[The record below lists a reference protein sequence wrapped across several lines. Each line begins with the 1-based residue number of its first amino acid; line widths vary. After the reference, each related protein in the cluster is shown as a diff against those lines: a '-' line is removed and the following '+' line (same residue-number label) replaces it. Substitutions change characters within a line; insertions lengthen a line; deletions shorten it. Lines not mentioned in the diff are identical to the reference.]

1 MAFGFLVVRVSF
13 CSGVTRAQDVGAC
26 PPMRRCE
33 VSAYLAYIG
42 QLTALALSEVTRSD
56 PTELF
61 DEANHRKLAALRAF
75 DLEPTFVAV

>member
-1 MAFGFLVVRVSF
+1 
-13 CSGVTRAQDVGAC
+13 
-26 PPMRRCE
+26 MRRCE